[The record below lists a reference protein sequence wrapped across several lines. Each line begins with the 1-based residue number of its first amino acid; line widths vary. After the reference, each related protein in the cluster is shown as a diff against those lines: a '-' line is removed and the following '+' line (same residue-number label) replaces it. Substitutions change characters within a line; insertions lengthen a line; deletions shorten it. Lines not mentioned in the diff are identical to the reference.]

1 MDWLKAINNYLKSS
15 FKSPFFLFTGDADY
29 SCVIQELNDFGLD
42 KKRLSDLCPQDDKIP
57 DIDVLFNEMAIADVN
72 ADQKSF
78 FLIGIGELL
87 GIHVPEASGGGI
99 GFHLAVLGMASE
111 IAFHQRI
118 QRDFGDQPLWN
129 LPAVA

>member
-78 FLIGIGELL
+78 FLIGIGE
-87 GIHVPEASGGGI
+87 
-99 GFHLAVLGMASE
+99 FLALEPV
-111 IAFHQRI
+111 
-118 QRDFGDQPLWN
+118 
-129 LPAVA
+129 